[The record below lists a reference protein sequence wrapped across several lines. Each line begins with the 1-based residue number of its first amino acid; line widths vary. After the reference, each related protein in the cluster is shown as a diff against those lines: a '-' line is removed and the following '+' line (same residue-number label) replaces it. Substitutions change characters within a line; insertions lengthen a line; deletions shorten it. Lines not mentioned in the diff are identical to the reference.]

1 MVALTWIFLLILL
14 AIFAPL
20 ITWHDPLSQNLLHT
34 FAGPSWRH
42 PLGTDDLGRDVLSRL
57 VYGARVSLQVSF
69 EVVGIALALAIPIGI
84 YSGYRGG
91 QVDNV
96 LMRFMDAGLSFP
108 PLVLALAIAGVLGA
122 GLNNAILAI
131 SAVFVPS
138 FVRLIRGQTLA
149 IREEPFIE
157 ASRSLG
163 TPTLEIALR
172 RVLPNVLSA
181 LMVQISLS
189 LGGALLAEAALSF
202 LGLGVQPPEPSWGSM
217 LQEAYNTGLF
227 SHPWS
232 LVIPGVAIALTVLA
246 FNALADALAA
256 VLHGPGLKR
265 NRLHRGALRARGLT
279 VVPTPRS
286 DPDPEEV
293 PAESPVG
300 RSVRLVSSI
309 AESPVLA
316 IDNLCVE
323 VATADGP
330 VSVVEGVSFEIGVGE
345 TLGLV
350 GESGSGKS
358 VTSLAVM
365 RLLSTPPFSIG
376 RGSVRLDGRELLGLG
391 FEEMRQLRGQRMS
404 MIFQDPM
411 ASLNPALTIGFQL
424 SEAIRAHDR
433 TSRADAK
440 QRSFELL
447 DRVGIADPAQRL
459 RSYPHQLSGGLRQ
472 RVMIAMALSCHPRLL
487 IADEP
492 TTALDVT
499 IQAQILDLLRELAES
514 EGLSVLFVTHD
525 LGVVAE
531 ICDSVAVMYAGQIV
545 ERATVGELFASP
557 RHPYTEGLIAASR
570 VRAAEDLVA
579 IPGQVPFLGEMPTGC
594 RFHLRCPYALDA
606 CETVSPSLE
615 IRSARSARCLRQD
628 ALTLR
633 GVGA

>member
-1 MVALTWIFLLILL
+1 M
-14 AIFAPL
+14 
-20 ITWHDPLSQNLLHT
+20 
-34 FAGPSWRH
+34 
-42 PLGTDDLGRDVLSRL
+42 GTDDLGRDVYSRL

-69 EVVGIALALAIPIGI
+69 EVVGISLALAIPIGI

-108 PLVLALAIAGVLGA
+108 PLVLALAIAGVLGP
-122 GLNNAILAI
+122 GVNNAILAI

-163 TPTLEIALR
+163 TPPAVIALR

-181 LMVQISLS
+181 LLVQISLS

-202 LGLGVQPPEPSWGSM
+202 LGLGVQPPVPSWGSM

-227 SHPWS
+227 SHPWL
-232 LVIPGVAIALTVLA
+232 LVVPGVAIALTVLA
-246 FNALADALAA
+246 FNAVGDGLSATLYGVDRRRHRVQGRTTRAHGLTAALASQL
-256 VLHGPGLKR
+256 VGETQSSM
-265 NRLHRGALRARGLT
+265 RA
-279 VVPTPRS
+279 
-286 DPDPEEV
+286 DV
-293 PAESPVG
+293 PAATLNTG
-300 RSVRLVSSI
+300 N
-309 AESPVLA
+309 AEHSVLA
-316 IDNLCVE
+316 VENLKVE
-323 VATADGP
+323 VSTPDGP
-330 VSVVEGVSFEIGVGE
+330 VSVVEDVSLVIRAGE
-345 TLGLV
+345 SLGLV

-358 VTSLAVM
+358 VTSLALM
-365 RLLSTPPFSIG
+365 RLLPSPPFSIAG
-376 RGSVRLDGRELLGLG
+376 GSVRLEGRDLLEPG
-391 FEEMRQLRGQRMS
+391 FEEVRQLRGKRMA

-424 SEAIRAHDR
+424 SEAIRTHDKM
-433 TSRADAK
+433 SRADAK
-440 QRSFELL
+440 IRSVELL
-447 DRVGIADPAQRL
+447 DRVGVPDPAQRL

-472 RVMIAMALSCHPRLL
+472 RVMIAMALSCHPDLL

-499 IQAQILDLLRELAES
+499 TQAQILDLLRELAES

-531 ICDSVAVMYAGQIV
+531 LCDSVAVMYAGQIV
-545 ERATVGELFASP
+545 EQAPVSELFASP
-557 RHPYTEGLIAASR
+557 QHPYTEGLIAASR
-570 VRAAEDLVA
+570 LREDEQELLA

-594 RFHLRCPYALDA
+594 RFHLRCQYAIDECAAL
-606 CETVSPSLE
+606 SPKLE
-615 IRSARSARCLRQD
+615 IRGTRSARCHRQD
-628 ALTLR
+628 ELELL
-633 GVGA
+633 GAIS